1 MEMQYRGNEL
11 KKLSDLVTD
20 GEVFFR
26 IHDNVASLETVVQ
39 LSWSIFAGVS
49 LPLSEYFFDDESTK
63 DCADESG
70 FRKWHRLGGHSLS
83 PHELMSISVLMCRA
97 SDVFCRCHVLYVEL
111 RICLCVEYL
120 NYVVCDVIT
129 WPS

>member
-39 LSWSIFAGVS
+39 LSWSIFAGIS
-49 LPLSEYFFDDESTK
+49 LPLSEYFFDDESMIVQTRV
-63 DCADESG
+63 G
-70 FRKWHRLGGHSLS
+70 FRK
-83 PHELMSISVLMCRA
+83 
-97 SDVFCRCHVLYVEL
+97 
-111 RICLCVEYL
+111 
-120 NYVVCDVIT
+120 
-129 WPS
+129 

>member
-11 KKLSDLVTD
+11 KKLSDLMTD

-63 DCADESG
+63 DRADESG
-70 FRKWHRLGGHSLS
+70 LPK
-83 PHELMSISVLMCRA
+83 MTSIGRTFFIA
-97 SDVFCRCHVLYVEL
+97 A
-111 RICLCVEYL
+111 
-120 NYVVCDVIT
+120 
-129 WPS
+129 